1 MPDTKETQCP
11 WCGSRQH
18 HPDRCPQAPGVVAAP
33 KEKAPQGSLRC
44 DGVVGLPLVPEPP
57 ESVRQ
62 HLRRMTA
69 REWDEEDWEDL
80 YRLQRI
86 INHNRAVR
94 HGLLGQPNI
103 AHEPRK

>member
-1 MPDTKETQCP
+1 
-11 WCGSRQH
+11 
-18 HPDRCPQAPGVVAAP
+18 
-33 KEKAPQGSLRC
+33 
-44 DGVVGLPLVPEPP
+44 
-57 ESVRQ
+57 
-62 HLRRMTA
+62 MTA